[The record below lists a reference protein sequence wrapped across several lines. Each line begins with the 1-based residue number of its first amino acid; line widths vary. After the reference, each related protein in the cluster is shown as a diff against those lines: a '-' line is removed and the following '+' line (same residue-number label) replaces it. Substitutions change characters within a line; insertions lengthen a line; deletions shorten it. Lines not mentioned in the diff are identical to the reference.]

1 MNIDWILPVVV
12 EDMVVDVV
20 VIIVVGGS
28 VVGSGVV
35 GSKSGQIGA
44 DPVHIGFSGSYFS
57 SVSKVSWMVCNIGN
71 RWAA

>member
-1 MNIDWILPVVV
+1 
-12 EDMVVDVV
+12 MVVDVV
-20 VIIVVGGS
+20 VIIVVVGGS
-28 VVGSGVV
+28 VGGSV

-57 SVSKVSWMVCNIGN
+57 SVSKVSWMVCSIGN

>member
-1 MNIDWILPVVV
+1 MCGRHLVYKTDMKLPVVV

-28 VVGSGVV
+28 VGASVVV

-44 DPVHIGFSGSYFS
+44 DPLHIGFSGSYFS
-57 SVSKVSWMVCNIGN
+57 SVSKVS
-71 RWAA
+71 

>member
-1 MNIDWILPVVV
+1 
-12 EDMVVDVV
+12 MVVDVV

-35 GSKSGQIGA
+35 VSKSGQIGA

-57 SVSKVSWMVCNIGN
+57 SVSKVS
-71 RWAA
+71 

>member
-20 VIIVVGGS
+20 VIIVVVGGS
-28 VVGSGVV
+28 VGGSV